1 MFVRNSRDSQFQKLN
16 IAKEIVY
23 IMKKEENSGKIRK
36 GIRLIY
42 LNQFIRG
49 IAFSLVGIFIPIY
62 LLNLGYS
69 LDSVLIYFLLFHL
82 LTFVF
87 TPITL
92 LLSRKLGYKFFIILS
107 VPLVIIFLFLLQSL
121 ESATISVYLI
131 AILAGIEN
139 AFYFIP
145 LHAFFVRLSESQK
158 RGTQFSNYA
167 AIGMLAGLFG
177 PLIGGFI
184 AVIFGFK
191 SLFYIVMVFI
201 SISILPLIGLVNVKP
216 NTKLTLK
223 GIWHL
228 TKTHK
233 RFFII
238 SIADDIR
245 GEIEGIV
252 WPIFIYISLKSIISV
267 GWVASFASFGTI
279 VFTLFI
285 GRFYDRKSK
294 YLFLKLG
301 GLLYALLWLTRIY
314 WDMPLFLFGASLLA
328 GFFALMIGIPFNAI
342 FYDKAAEHKDPDEF
356 IVFRETPKFIGRIF
370 IWGLM
375 IILVNEFVLAF
386 ILAGLAS
393 LFFFFLRLEPFRQE
407 RGITSQKAR

>member
-1 MFVRNSRDSQFQKLN
+1 
-16 IAKEIVY
+16 
-23 IMKKEENSGKIRK
+23 MKKEENSGKIGK

-42 LNQFIRG
+42 SNQFIRG

-69 LDSVLIYFLLFHL
+69 LDSVLVYFLLFHL
-82 LTFVF
+82 LTFAF

-107 VPLVIIFLFLLQSL
+107 VPLVIIFLFLLQSS
-121 ESATISVYLI
+121 ENIGF
-131 AILAGIEN
+131 AIYWAGIFGGMAE

-191 SLFYIVMVFI
+191 SLFYIVMGFI
-201 SISILPLIGLVNVKP
+201 LISILPLIGLVNVKP

-223 GIWHL
+223 GIGRL
-228 TKTHK
+228 TKKHK
-233 RFFII
+233 RFFIM
-238 SIADDIR
+238 SIVDDIR
-245 GEIEGIV
+245 GNIEGII
-252 WPIFIYISLKSIISV
+252 WPIFIYTSLKSIISI
-267 GWVASFASFGTI
+267 GWVGTLVSFGTI
-279 VFTLFI
+279 VFTLFL
-285 GRFYDRKSK
+285 GRFYDRGNK
-294 YLFLKLG
+294 YLFLRMG
-301 GLLYALLWLTRIY
+301 GLLFAFLWAGRIY
-314 WDMPLFLFGASLLA
+314 LDEPLFLFGASLLA
-328 GFFALMIGIPFNAI
+328 GVFALMIEIPFSAI
-342 FYDKAAEHKDPDEF
+342 FYDKAAEHRDFDEF

-370 IWGLM
+370 LWGTM
-375 IILVNEFVLAF
+375 ILLTDEFVVAF
-386 ILAGLAS
+386 VLAGLAS